1 MPRYLKPAIFLAC
14 LVPLANLVWRTLHA
28 QLGANPIEKI
38 THTTGD
44 CTLTF
49 LLITLSVT
57 PLRKLTRQY
66 WLIGLRRMFGLF
78 AFFYGTLHLMTYVWL
93 DKFFN
98 VHEMLADIA
107 KRKFITVGMTA
118 FALMIPL
125 ALTSTKWSI
134 RKLGGK
140 RWQALHRLIYFS
152 AAAGVI
158 HYIWLV
164 KADLKKPLEY
174 ASVLAVLMLYRAIG
188 WIGSRSGGSGKGDSL
203 GGVND
208 SPRGPPRWQEKTR
221 LSHYRKSRAF
231 HSLYFRTNPILA
243 RATAECGRG
252 TDPSIGRARGCS
264 RADCEGVV
272 WTSNSPNATTV
283 ESVERVSAVALSTE

>member
-1 MPRYLKPAIFLAC
+1 MLRYLKPAIFLAA
-14 LVPLANLVWRTLHA
+14 LVPLALLVWDGLHGS
-28 QLGANPIEKI
+28 LGANPIEAI
-38 THTTGD
+38 THSTGD

-107 KRKFITVGMTA
+107 KRKFITAGMTG
-118 FALMIPL
+118 FVLMIPL
-125 ALTSTKWSI
+125 ALTSTKWAI
-134 RKLGGK
+134 RKMGGK

-164 KADLKKPLEY
+164 KADLKNPLEY
-174 ASVLAVLMLYRAIG
+174 GAVLGVLLLYRGAA
-188 WIGSRSGGSGKGDSL
+188 WI
-203 GGVND
+203 
-208 SPRGPPRWQEKTR
+208 
-221 LSHYRKSRAF
+221 A
-231 HSLYFRTNPILA
+231 A
-243 RATAECGRG
+243 RRPVGAKVA
-252 TDPSIGRARGCS
+252 
-264 RADCEGVV
+264 
-272 WTSNSPNATTV
+272 
-283 ESVERVSAVALSTE
+283 VSAD